1 MAARRNPAFSKVLYV
16 TNASTDRWF
25 IPTTGY
31 GDNPDAGTDAQQL
44 AACKEMVGQNT
55 DGTAEIGKAV
65 QPRTLAD
72 W

>member
-1 MAARRNPAFSKVLYV
+1 MAQRTPAFSRVLYV
-16 TNASTDRWF
+16 TNAATDRWF

-44 AACKEMVGQNT
+44 AACKEMVGQLT
-55 DGTAEIGKAV
+55 SDSSEIGKAV

>member
-1 MAARRNPAFSKVLYV
+1 MSRTPAFSRVLYV

-31 GDNPDAGTDAQQL
+31 GDNPDSGTTAQQL
-44 AACKEMVGQNT
+44 TQCQTMVST
-55 DGTAEIGKAV
+55 DAGESDRQIGKAV
-65 QPRTLAD
+65 QAGTLAD